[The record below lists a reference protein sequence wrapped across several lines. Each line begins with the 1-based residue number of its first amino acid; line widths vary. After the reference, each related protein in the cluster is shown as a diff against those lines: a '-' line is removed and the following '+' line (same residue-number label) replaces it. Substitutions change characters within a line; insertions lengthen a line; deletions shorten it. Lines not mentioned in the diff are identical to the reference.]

1 MGFLKLY
8 VLSLVLTFAALPYY
22 SHSANILS
30 ISVSVTNQMT
40 TPVAL
45 TNCRQENT
53 TLVKALSLQPKA
65 SWSFVDKVNV
75 DAEGGRAE
83 CDLNAGGAKKG
94 HFVVFDFHRDLI
106 KCSTSELACAW
117 AVRPDGLYLFYFSIW
132 NLVYR
137 W

>member
-8 VLSLVLTFAALPYY
+8 LLSLFLTFAPLAY
-22 SHSANILS
+22 SANILS
-30 ISVSVTNQMT
+30 FNVSVTNQMT
-40 TPVAL
+40 TPVTL

-53 TLVKALSLQPKA
+53 TFKAVTLQPKA
-65 SWSFVDKVNV
+65 SWGFVDKVNV

-83 CDLNAGGAKKG
+83 CDVNAGGAKKG